1 MSIDAATSYAAGVNS
16 TTEKITEKMW
26 QKLKPYWQALP
37 NIFTYQILTK
47 ALIGVWIY
55 FLGRIT
61 QTLLK
66 STGRV
71 AITSGD
77 FMFLFKTWQ
86 GYLILLIGVVSLF
99 IYIAFDLNTKI
110 VLSRKLVT
118 GEKISVWESIEE
130 GFRSIKPLI
139 SLRGIIV
146 ALYIALIAPLLGF
159 GVSVSLTK
167 GLYVPNFIAS
177 VIADSPLYL
186 ILTSFAMLVFLSIG
200 VANLFILHGVVI
212 DKMSVKEA
220 SDQSGVLIRANWKD
234 YLKQTMLFL
243 VVIIA
248 ALGIV
253 VLIALIIPQLIIYA
267 LPISDGVRRALT
279 ILLILLGSAI
289 SLLASLCTTP
299 FYLMKMTQLF
309 YSYKKGETQPFAERE
324 SKKHPLVITFAAA
337 AFALLIVC
345 AVWMDKNFDSVFP
358 VESETKI
365 IAHRGGGSEGPENT
379 VAGIE
384 IASAAGAYGSEIDIQ
399 RTKDGEYVLLH
410 DGNFERVAG
419 DKRKPEEMTLKEI
432 RKLSVDGEPVPT
444 FEEALAASKG
454 KIVLFTELKGNTADK
469 KMADDAVKTI
479 KENNMETECVL
490 ISLDYELIKY
500 IDKKYPDIQTG
511 FLLFASFGATD
522 RLNCDYLGVEEES
535 VTENA
540 ISAAHDQNKQMLVW
554 TANEKEKQ
562 KHFLCSSADG
572 MITDNVVQAVE
583 LQQELKERSDLQRI
597 VDGIM
602 TIIS

>member
-16 TTEKITEKMW
+16 TIEKITEKMW

-309 YSYKKGETQPFAERE
+309 YSYKKGEPQSFAERE
-324 SKKHPLVITFAAA
+324 SKKHPLVITFAAV

-365 IAHRGGGSEGPENT
+365 IAHRGGGNEGPENT

-432 RKLSVDGEPVPT
+432 RKLSIDVEPVPT